1 MFLPGVRLDVTRMI
15 LPSQPAAPLFIF
27 KEMLMIKQQVPAKQ
41 NSSVKIF
48 HILLLCI
55 FTFILINGYS
65 YYRFFTYFIYFCTK
79 CFVQSKTFYFNKLL
93 FYFK

>member
-41 NSSVKIF
+41 NTVQLRSLTYSYAF
-48 HILLLCI
+48 LLL
-55 FTFILINGYS
+55 F
-65 YYRFFTYFIYFCTK
+65 
-79 CFVQSKTFYFNKLL
+79 
-93 FYFK
+93 